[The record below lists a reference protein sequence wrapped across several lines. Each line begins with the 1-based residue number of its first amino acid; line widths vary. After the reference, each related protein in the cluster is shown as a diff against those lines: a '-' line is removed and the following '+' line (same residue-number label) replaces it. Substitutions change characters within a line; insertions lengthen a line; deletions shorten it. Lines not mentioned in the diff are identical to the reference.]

1 MNDLYRIIFALVI
14 FLLVAFLNESAITLF
29 RLKNPK
35 TRFWIYII
43 SFLASF
49 SIFLFIPLKYMDLV
63 IIFDKASF
71 ENKIYTIK
79 PDSIALTSRWTAF
92 AQVSFVLAL
101 LALLSFFLIITL
113 NSIMVEKKWKLKKCR
128 SRKVSDI
135 VSSLEK
141 EFGLRISK
149 VSVFSG
155 NTNTFV
161 YGIPPAIAI
170 SEKLVRKLTTD
181 ELRIVLRHEFCH
193 VKNKDTL
200 LKPFLL
206 SLCFFFFYNPA
217 IYFIYK
223 RIMEQREY
231 IADKMAISTTQDKR
245 VFLSLL
251 LKVNGHSVPASCG
264 FMSKTSRRV
273 EMLFSEE
280 RHRWLPLLLSLM
292 LTTSIL
298 GTCHLYLKTQQTSA
312 LNIPAITSM
321 NYYSTVFKNNILEEK
336 MKKKEKLEF
345 FISED
350 ASIIEALESASE
362 NERRIVIREWE
373 YTNPYNVSRLRFV
386 LDYDT
391 DGNPLLQLVEVVE
404 STPVTWVVGHHEIP

>member
-1 MNDLYRIIFALVI
+1 MVI
-14 FLLVAFLNESAITLF
+14 FLLVAFINESAITLF

-43 SFLASF
+43 SFLACF
-49 SIFLFIPLKYMDLV
+49 SIFVFIPLKYMDLV

-79 PDSIALTSRWTAF
+79 PDSIAFTSRWTAF
-92 AQVSFVLAL
+92 AQISFVLAL
-101 LALLSFFLIITL
+101 LALLAFLLIITL
-113 NSIMVEKKWKLKKCR
+113 NSVIVEKKWKMKKCR
-128 SRKVSDI
+128 SKKVSDI

-149 VSVFSG
+149 ISVFSG
-155 NTNTFV
+155 DANTFV
-161 YGIPPAIAI
+161 YGVPPAIAI
-170 SEKLVRKLTTD
+170 SEKLVRKLTSD
-181 ELRIVLRHEFCH
+181 ELRIILRHEFCH

-251 LKVNGHSVPASCG
+251 LKVNGRPAPTSCG
-264 FMSKTSRRV
+264 FVSKTSRRV

-292 LTTSIL
+292 LTASIL
-298 GTCHLYLKTQQTSA
+298 GTSHFYLKTQQTSTFE
-312 LNIPAITSM
+312 IPTITSM
-321 NYYSTVFKNNILEEK
+321 NYLTVSKNYILEEK

-345 FISED
+345 FIPED
-350 ASIIEALESASE
+350 ASIIEALKMESE
-362 NERRIVIREWE
+362 KERRIVIREWE
-373 YTNPYNVSRLRFV
+373 YTNPYDVSQFRFV
-386 LDYDT
+386 LDYDA
-391 DGNPLLQLVEVVE
+391 DGNPLLQLLEVVE
-404 STPVTWVVGHHEIP
+404 STPTTWVVGHYEIP